1 MAGTIGT
8 VVEDDAA
15 DPADLVTRR
24 EVAVLAVALSVVVGG
39 ILLLVLMGQEV
50 AGALVGP
57 A

>member
-8 VVEDDAA
+8 VAEHDAA